1 MLNNF
6 EKVSF
11 PSIEKRWTKDTLKD
25 KQNKKGKTYKKKKNT
40 TGKSNK
46 QKKE

>member
-11 PSIEKRWTKDTLKD
+11 PSIEKRWTKDKETDGKKD
-25 KQNKKGKTYKKKKNT
+25 KETDGKKE
-40 TGKSNK
+40 K
-46 QKKE
+46 QKK